1 MKDTD
6 LNNEQLKN
14 KLPDLK
20 KELDLFNTSSF
31 QEYETK
37 LDRVTAKAMAAL
49 EGIVDDGSLAMDPEQ
64 LVKSVQV
71 LTKAKTDIYETR
83 RRLVE
88 TVVRGE
94 VMMKALEPMK
104 KKEGSS
110 SNSVL
115 DDYLSKT
122 KKISGT
128 ATSVFTHIENET
140 KEN

>member
-6 LNNEQLKN
+6 LNNEQLKE

-71 LTKAKTDIYETR
+71 LTKAKTDIYEPVDV
-83 RRLVE
+83 LLKPLL
-88 TVVRGE
+88 GE
-94 VMMKALEPMK
+94 K
-104 KKEGSS
+104 
-110 SNSVL
+110 
-115 DDYLSKT
+115 
-122 KKISGT
+122 
-128 ATSVFTHIENET
+128 
-140 KEN
+140 

>member
-6 LNNEQLKN
+6 LNNEQLKD

-20 KELDLFNTSSF
+20 RELDLFNTSSF

-37 LDRVTAKAMAAL
+37 LDRVTAKTIAAL

-71 LTKAKTDIYETR
+71 LTKAKIDIYETR

-94 VMMKALEPMK
+94 VMMKALEPV
-104 KKEGSS
+104 KKEGST

-115 DDYLSKT
+115 DDYLNKT
-122 KKISGT
+122 KKISGAT
-128 ATSVFTHIENET
+128 TSVFTHIENET

>member
-1 MKDTD
+1 M
-6 LNNEQLKN
+6 
-14 KLPDLK
+14 
-20 KELDLFNTSSF
+20 
-31 QEYETK
+31 
-37 LDRVTAKAMAAL
+37 
-49 EGIVDDGSLAMDPEQ
+49 
-64 LVKSVQV
+64 

-115 DDYLSKT
+115 DDYLNKT

-128 ATSVFTHIENET
+128 TTSVFTHIENET

>member
-6 LNNEQLKN
+6 LNNEQLKD

-20 KELDLFNTSSF
+20 RELDLFNTSSF

-94 VMMKALEPMK
+94 VMMKALEPV
-104 KKEGSS
+104 KKEGST

-115 DDYLSKT
+115 DDYLNKT
-122 KKISGT
+122 KKISGST
-128 ATSVFTHIENET
+128 TSVFTHIENET